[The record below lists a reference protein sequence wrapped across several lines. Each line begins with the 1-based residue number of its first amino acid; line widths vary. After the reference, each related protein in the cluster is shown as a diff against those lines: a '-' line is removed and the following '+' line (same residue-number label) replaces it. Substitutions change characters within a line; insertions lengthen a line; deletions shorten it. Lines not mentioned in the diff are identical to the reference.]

1 MLTKKFTLRLID
13 LVRSL
18 INALIDD
25 GYPDIAFRNLKIELD
40 YHEMVLKGK
49 SPKDVKSKVAAD
61 YFLSQKSIEKIIYK
75 RQSIK

>member
-1 MLTKKFTLRLID
+1 MLTKKFTLRLIN

-49 SPKDVKSKVAAD
+49 SPKEVKSKVAED
-61 YFLSQKSIEKIIYK
+61 YFLSNKSIEKIIYK
-75 RQSIK
+75 RHDVG